1 MRIGRR
7 SLLAA
12 GAVGL
17 AGSCTGLSRA
27 QAQATTNLTVVGF
40 GGALQEAF
48 RTALWQPYAAKEGIK
63 LTEES
68 YEGGIARLKAMVT
81 SNATTWDVVQMD
93 ENEMILAGDE
103 GLLERF
109 DWTGFPG
116 AASIRPE
123 AKSDYGVGAFV
134 WSEILAYD
142 GAHTTGIGGWSD
154 LWDTNRWPGR
164 RALRKQARMTLE
176 VALLADG
183 VAPAAIYP
191 ALGTKAGVDR
201 AFAKLDQIKRQ
212 VQWWEAGAQ
221 PLEWLASG
229 EVVMAAAYNGRVAAA
244 RGNGRA
250 FRICWSNQLYA
261 MDFWSLPKRSKSP
274 KEARR
279 LVDYMVGAEG
289 QARFAQAI
297 PYGVT
302 NIAASASL
310 PQALQNELPTS
321 PSHLDGALLISTPFW
336 VDHEEEL
343 QRRFSLWVS
352 K

>member
-1 MRIGRR
+1 M
-7 SLLAA
+7 LA
-12 GAVGL
+12 GAVGI
-17 AGSCTGLSRA
+17 AGSCTGLSRT
-27 QAQATTNLTVVGF
+27 QAEVPANLTVVGF

-48 RTALWQPYAAKEGIK
+48 RNALWQPYAAKEGIK

-109 DWTGFPG
+109 NWTGFPG

-142 GAHTTGIGGWSD
+142 AARTTGIGGWSD
-154 LWDTNRWPGR
+154 LWDTKRWPGR

-183 VAPAAIYP
+183 LASTAIYP
-191 ALGTKAGVDR
+191 ALETKAGVDR
-201 AFAKLDQIKRQ
+201 AFAKLDQIKPQ
-212 VQWWEAGAQ
+212 VQWWESGAQ

-244 RGNGRA
+244 RASGRD
-250 FRICWSNQLYA
+250 FRICWANQLYA
-261 MDFWSLPKRSKSP
+261 MDFWTLPKKSKSS
-274 KEARR
+274 EAAQR
-279 LVDYMVGAEG
+279 LVSYMVSAEG

-297 PYGVT
+297 PYGLT
-302 NIAASASL
+302 NAAASASL
-310 PQALQNELPTS
+310 PQALQDQLPTS
-321 PSHLDGALLISTPFW
+321 PSHLEGALLINTPFW